1 MKISY
6 YPGCTLST
14 KAKSL
19 DKSARAV
26 ASAIG
31 IELVE
36 LPNWT
41 CCGAAFPLVD
51 DNLIGMAAAARIL
64 ANAKKEGGKLTTLCA
79 FCYNVLK
86 RTNNVIA
93 TDKEKRKR
101 LNMFLEEDYDG
112 STKVLHFIE
121 VLRDEVGFETL
132 SKKIKKKVNIKVA
145 PYYGC
150 LLLRPYEEIKLDDP
164 EAPSILENFL
174 ESIGCEVVDFP
185 YKVECCGSYLAISSQ
200 DAAVDCSYSILNS
213 AIRNGAEAIAV
224 SCPLCYFNLD
234 ERQKEMFDRYKG
246 FRGVPIFYFTQLLA
260 LAMELDVGVDPNQH
274 FVSPLPLLKEK
285 GLLKMEVTR

>member
-19 DKSARAV
+19 DKSARAT
-26 ASAIG
+26 ASVLG

-51 DNLIGMAAAARIL
+51 DNIIGMVAATRIL
-64 ANAKKEGGKLTTLCA
+64 ANAKKESGKLTTLCA

-93 TDKEKRKR
+93 TDREKRKR
-101 LNMFLEEDYDG
+101 LNMFLEEEYDG

-121 VLRDEVGFETL
+121 ILRDEIGFENL
-132 SKKIKKKVNIKVA
+132 GKKVKKKLNMKVA

-174 ESIGCEVVDFP
+174 GSIGCEVVDFP
-185 YKVECCGSYLAISSQ
+185 YKTECCGSYLAISSQ

-213 AIRNGAEAIAV
+213 AVRNGAEAMAV

-234 ERQKEMFDRYKG
+234 ERQKDMFEKYKN

-260 LAMELDVGVDPNQH
+260 LAMELDVSFEQH
-274 FVSPLPLLKEK
+274 SVSPIPLLKEK
-285 GLLKMEVTR
+285 GLLKMEVKR